1 MLSMM
6 NPVNDIRFSKNEQ
19 RNLLR
24 LASRINGIA
33 NQLQNS
39 KYICNADDLDY
50 LEDIEN
56 MSAAIF
62 DVLDKK
68 FKVEST
74 PQKGTYHE

>member
-1 MLSMM
+1 MT

-39 KYICNADDLDY
+39 KYICNSDDLDY

-62 DVLDKK
+62 AVLDKK
-68 FKVEST
+68 FNVEST